1 MHRALVRN
9 FQHPRPLLGGKVSG
23 DVDISTHPVHAIVLL
38 VIHLDFERGQLDP
51 LVPSIQRQRERGAG
65 RQCSVEQLM
74 GVGPEI
80 IASDVATGVGDH
92 HVRSDLDLLGNRPDA
107 RPSSPHRS

>member
-1 MHRALVRN
+1 MHRTLVCN
-9 FQHPRPLLGGKVSG
+9 FQHPGPLLGGKVSG

-65 RQCSVEQLM
+65 RQCVEQLM

-92 HVRSDLDLLGNRPDA
+92 HVRSDLDLLGDRPDA
-107 RPSSPHRS
+107 RPGSPHRT